1 MAAFATRAPLTLR
14 KHSGAMN
21 MYTRCCQVSGY
32 DPFPILEQKTWNYC
46 SFLKESCAPATRADS
61 FIKAARV
68 TIQLLSMKASPWHT
82 APIASQEAYY
92 KVPTPSENWSKHR
105 P

>member
-1 MAAFATRAPLTLR
+1 
-14 KHSGAMN
+14 MN
-21 MYTRCCQVSGY
+21 MYMRWCQVSGH

-46 SFLKESCAPATRADS
+46 SFLKGPFAPATRADS

-68 TIQLLSMKASPWHT
+68 TIQLLSMKASSWDTDPT
-82 APIASQEAYY
+82 ESLEAYY
-92 KVPTPSENWSKHR
+92 KASTPSENWYKHR